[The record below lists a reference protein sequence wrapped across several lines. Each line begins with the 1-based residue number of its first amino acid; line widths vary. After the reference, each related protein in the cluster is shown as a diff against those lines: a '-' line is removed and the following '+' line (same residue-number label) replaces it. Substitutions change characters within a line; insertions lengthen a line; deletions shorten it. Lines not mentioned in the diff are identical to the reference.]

1 MFAYIICMI
10 REIDSEYMYTHNI
23 KNCKNLFD
31 ENIFTIVKRTNTM
44 IIQYG
49 TFSNNVSNKETL

>member
-1 MFAYIICMI
+1 MI